1 MEHLAQLETAKEVYD
16 GLNNLTW
23 VKSLGVEVSTFVE
36 DLCGPSARGAVFRCL
51 KGIEDVN
58 VVRELV

>member
-1 MEHLAQLETAKEVYD
+1 MGHLAQLETAKGLYD
-16 GLNNLTW
+16 GLNNLTR

-36 DLCGPSARGAVFRCL
+36 NLCRPPARGAVFRCL